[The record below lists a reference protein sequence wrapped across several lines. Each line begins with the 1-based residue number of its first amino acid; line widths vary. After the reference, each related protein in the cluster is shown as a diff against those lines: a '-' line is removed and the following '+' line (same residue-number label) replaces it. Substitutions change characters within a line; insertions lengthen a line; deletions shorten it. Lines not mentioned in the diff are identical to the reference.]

1 MKRKRE
7 GRTVVVRADARAAV
21 QGRTT
26 RLRRMIQVTPQ
37 TFAFQSRKGVNRPL
51 STVQAWKIL
60 HEAVVTNELT
70 GTLGA
75 HMTRKTF
82 VNRLD
87 EWIGHDL
94 FMTQKALGHQNVNR
108 TV

>member
-60 HEAVVTNELT
+60 HEAVVTNDLT
-70 GTLGA
+70 GTPGT
-75 HMTRKTF
+75 HRVRKTF
-82 VNRLD
+82 ANRLD
-87 EWIGHDL
+87 ARLGHDL
-94 FMTQKALGHQNVNR
+94 FT
-108 TV
+108 T